1 MMRVGFGVTA
11 LCKGLAGGG
20 SDGIGNYTLEML
32 RQFGTR
38 DDLSLVPFA
47 FGQSVAG
54 EVLKELG
61 GGAFAESA

>member
-32 RQFGTR
+32 RQFGAK
-38 DDLSLVPFA
+38 DNLSLVPFA
-47 FGQSVAG
+47 FGQPV
-54 EVLKELG
+54 
-61 GGAFAESA
+61 